1 MVDSARP
8 PAIEAASVRWGGFV
22 AGVVALALGGCGGC
36 RPGPDVCGNADGAL
50 DNAAFVF
57 VTAPRSGER
66 VRSGF
71 AVRGCSRT
79 FESNVP
85 WRLVDAAGNQLAAGH
100 TTGGGVDGP
109 GPFQTTIAFTVPQR
123 QIGHLEIGDE
133 DVSDG
138 EATIRPVRNVIP
150 LVLQP

>member
-1 MVDSARP
+1 MRWRLGMAAG
-8 PAIEAASVRWGGFV
+8 AI
-22 AGVVALALGGCGGC
+22 ALAVGGCGGC
-36 RPGPDVCGNADGAL
+36 RPSTDVCSNADGAL
-50 DNAAFVF
+50 DTAAFVF
-57 VTAPRSGER
+57 VTTPRSGER

-71 AVRGCSRT
+71 TVRGCSRT

-85 WRLVDAAGNQLAAGH
+85 WRLVDATGAQIASGATN
-100 TTGGGVDGP
+100 GGGVDGP
-109 GPFQTTIAFTVPQR
+109 GPFETTVAFTVPQR

-138 EATIRPVRNVIP
+138 ESPLKPVRNVIP

>member
-1 MVDSARP
+1 M
-8 PAIEAASVRWGGFV
+8 RWFALVVG
-22 AGVVALALGGCGGC
+22 AVALGLGGCGGSQ
-36 RPGPDVCGNADGAL
+36 PVVDVCSTADGAIA
-50 DNAAFVF
+50 NAAFVF
-57 VTAPRSGER
+57 VTTPRSGER

-109 GPFQTTIAFTVPQR
+109 GPFETTIGFTVAQR
-123 QIGHLEIGDE
+123 QIGHFEIGDE
-133 DVSDG
+133 DASDG
-138 EATIRPVRNVIP
+138 EATIKPVRNVIP